1 MKIKGENRDLANYTV
16 LREFRFTKVPI
27 LRGFTVLKLVRY

>member
-1 MKIKGENRDLANYTV
+1 MKIEGENRDLGNFSV